1 LEEKEMA
8 LPTVERITNEYLYKN
23 DQVIDN
29 RLNENLISQKGT
41 TISVDKKEFMKGP
54 GRFIMAENFSL
65 VSKIFTME
73 GASGITEP
81 REKTFF
87 ANLGDGC

>member
-1 LEEKEMA
+1 MT
-8 LPTVERITNEYLYKN
+8 LPTVESITNRYLYRK
-23 DQVIDN
+23 DDVINN
-29 RLNENLISQKGT
+29 RLDDKIISRKKSSIT
-41 TISVDKKEFMKGP
+41 VDKKEFMKGP

-73 GASGITEP
+73 AASGITEP

-87 ANLGDGC
+87 ANLGDGR

>member
-1 LEEKEMA
+1 MA
-8 LPTVERITNEYLYKN
+8 LPTVESITNRYLYKQ
-23 DQVIDN
+23 DEVIDN
-29 RLNENLISQKGT
+29 RLDDKIISRDESSIT
-41 TISVDKKEFMKGP
+41 VDKKEFMKGP

-73 GASGITEP
+73 GASGIIEP

>member
-1 LEEKEMA
+1 MVLSTIEH
-8 LPTVERITNEYLYKN
+8 ITNRYLYKQ
-23 DQVIDN
+23 DEVIDN
-29 RLNENLISQKGT
+29 RLDDKIISRKKSSIT
-41 TISVDKKEFMKGP
+41 VDKKEFMKGP
-54 GRFIMAENFSL
+54 GRFITAENFSL

-87 ANLGDGC
+87 ANLGYVC

>member
-1 LEEKEMA
+1 MA
-8 LPTVERITNEYLYKN
+8 LPTVERITNRYLYKQ
-23 DQVIDN
+23 DEVIDN
-29 RLNENLISQKGT
+29 GLDDKIISRDESSIT
-41 TISVDKKEFMKGP
+41 VDKKEFMKGP
-54 GRFIMAENFSL
+54 GRFITAADFSL

-81 REKTFF
+81 REKIFF

>member
-1 LEEKEMA
+1 MA

-29 RLNENLISQKGT
+29 RLDENLISQKGT

-54 GRFIMAENFSL
+54 GRFITAENFSL

-81 REKTFF
+81 REKIFF

>member
-1 LEEKEMA
+1 MA
-8 LPTVERITNEYLYKN
+8 LPTIERITNRYLYKQ
-23 DQVIDN
+23 DEVIDN
-29 RLNENLISQKGT
+29 RLDDKIISRDESSIT
-41 TISVDKKEFMKGP
+41 VDKKEFMKGP
-54 GRFIMAENFSL
+54 GRFITAENFSL

-87 ANLGDGC
+87 ANLGDVC

>member
-1 LEEKEMA
+1 MT
-8 LPTVERITNEYLYKN
+8 LPTVESITNRYLYKQ
-23 DQVIDN
+23 DDVINN
-29 RLNENLISQKGT
+29 RLDDKIISRDESS
-41 TISVDKKEFMKGP
+41 IAVDKKEFMKGP
-54 GRFIMAENFSL
+54 GRFITAENFSL

-73 GASGITEP
+73 GVSGITEP

>member
-1 LEEKEMA
+1 MA

-29 RLNENLISQKGT
+29 RLDENLISQKGT

-54 GRFIMAENFSL
+54 GRFITAENFSL

-87 ANLGDGC
+87 ANLGDVC

>member
-1 LEEKEMA
+1 MT
-8 LPTVERITNEYLYKN
+8 LPTIERITNRYLYKQ
-23 DQVIDN
+23 DEVIDN
-29 RLNENLISQKGT
+29 RLDDKIISRDESSIT
-41 TISVDKKEFMKGP
+41 VDKKEFMKGP
-54 GRFIMAENFSL
+54 GRFITAENFSL

-87 ANLGDGC
+87 ANLGYVC

>member
-1 LEEKEMA
+1 MA
-8 LPTVERITNEYLYKN
+8 LPTVERITNRYLYKQ
-23 DQVIDN
+23 DEVSDN
-29 RLNENLISQKGT
+29 RLDDKIISRDESSIT
-41 TISVDKKEFMKGP
+41 VDKKEFMKGP

-73 GASGITEP
+73 DASGITEL

>member
-1 LEEKEMA
+1 MT
-8 LPTVERITNEYLYKN
+8 LPTIERITNRYLYKQ
-23 DQVIDN
+23 DEVIDN
-29 RLNENLISQKGT
+29 RLDDKIISRDESPIT
-41 TISVDKKEFMKGP
+41 VDKKEFMKGP
-54 GRFIMAENFSL
+54 GRFITAENFSL

-87 ANLGDGC
+87 ANLGDGR

>member
-1 LEEKEMA
+1 MT
-8 LPTVERITNEYLYKN
+8 LPTVERITNRYLYKQ
-23 DQVIDN
+23 DDVINN
-29 RLNENLISQKGT
+29 RLDDEIISLKKYS
-41 TISVDKKEFMKGP
+41 IAVDKKEFMKGP

-73 GASGITEP
+73 AASGITEP

>member
-1 LEEKEMA
+1 MA
-8 LPTVERITNEYLYKN
+8 LPTIERIMNRYLYKQ
-23 DQVIDN
+23 DEVIDN
-29 RLNENLISQKGT
+29 RLDDKIISRDESSIT
-41 TISVDKKEFMKGP
+41 VDKKEFMKGP
-54 GRFIMAENFSL
+54 GRFITAENFSL

-81 REKTFF
+81 REKIFF

>member
-1 LEEKEMA
+1 MA
-8 LPTVERITNEYLYKN
+8 LPTVERITNRYLYKQ
-23 DQVIDN
+23 DEVIDN
-29 RLNENLISQKGT
+29 GLDDKIISRDESS
-41 TISVDKKEFMKGP
+41 IAVDKKEFMKGP
-54 GRFIMAENFSL
+54 GRFITAENFSL

-81 REKTFF
+81 REKIFF

>member
-1 LEEKEMA
+1 MA

-29 RLNENLISQKGT
+29 RLDENLISQKGT
-41 TISVDKKEFMKGP
+41 IISVDKKELMKGP
-54 GRFIMAENFSL
+54 GRFITAENFSL

-73 GASGITEP
+73 GVSEITEP
-81 REKTFF
+81 REKIFF

>member
-1 LEEKEMA
+1 MT
-8 LPTVERITNEYLYKN
+8 LPTVESITNRYLYRK
-23 DQVIDN
+23 DDVINN
-29 RLNENLISQKGT
+29 RLDDKIISRKKSSIT
-41 TISVDKKEFMKGP
+41 VDKKEFMKGP

-73 GASGITEP
+73 AASGITEP

>member
-1 LEEKEMA
+1 MA

-29 RLNENLISQKGT
+29 RLDENLISQKGT

-73 GASGITEP
+73 GACGINEP

-87 ANLGDGC
+87 ANLGDVC

>member
-1 LEEKEMA
+1 MA

-29 RLNENLISQKGT
+29 RLDENLISQKGT

-81 REKTFF
+81 REKIFF
-87 ANLGDGC
+87 ANLGDVC

>member
-1 LEEKEMA
+1 MT
-8 LPTVERITNEYLYKN
+8 LPTIERITNRYLYKQ
-23 DQVIDN
+23 DEVIDN
-29 RLNENLISQKGT
+29 RLDDKIISRDESSIT
-41 TISVDKKEFMKGP
+41 VDKKEFMKGP
-54 GRFIMAENFSL
+54 GRFITAENFSL

-81 REKTFF
+81 REKIFF

>member
-1 LEEKEMA
+1 MA

-29 RLNENLISQKGT
+29 RLDENLISQKGT

-54 GRFIMAENFSL
+54 GRFITAENFSL

-87 ANLGDGC
+87 ANLVYGC

>member
-1 LEEKEMA
+1 MA
-8 LPTVERITNEYLYKN
+8 LPTVESITNRYLYKQ
-23 DQVIDN
+23 DDVINN
-29 RLNENLISQKGT
+29 RLDGKIISRDESSIT
-41 TISVDKKEFMKGP
+41 VDKKEFMKGP
-54 GRFIMAENFSL
+54 GRFITAENFSL

-87 ANLGDGC
+87 ANLGYVC

>member
-1 LEEKEMA
+1 MT
-8 LPTVERITNEYLYKN
+8 LPTVESITNRYLYKQ
-23 DQVIDN
+23 DDVINN
-29 RLNENLISQKGT
+29 RLDGKIISRDESSIT
-41 TISVDKKEFMKGP
+41 VDKKEFMKGP
-54 GRFIMAENFSL
+54 GRFITAENFSL

-87 ANLGDGC
+87 ANLGYVC

>member
-1 LEEKEMA
+1 MA
-8 LPTVERITNEYLYKN
+8 LPTVESITNRYLYKQ
-23 DQVIDN
+23 DEVIDN
-29 RLNENLISQKGT
+29 RLDDKIISRDEFSIT
-41 TISVDKKEFMKGP
+41 VDKKEFMKGP
-54 GRFIMAENFSL
+54 GRFITADNFSL
-65 VSKIFTME
+65 VFKIFTME